1 MSFLGNR
8 LYIILTCLWIMGLY
22 FVLSIFHFT
31 SSDNTVPTD
40 EIQYLKN
47 EVELL
52 KQKLLEAKS
61 QSTKLRKYINSIKYD
76 RSQILFVSRWTSIRV

>member
-1 MSFLGNR
+1 
-8 LYIILTCLWIMGLY
+8 MGLY

-61 QSTKLRKYINSIKYD
+61 QSTKLRKYINSTKYY